1 LPFIPATG
9 FSFMYVG
16 VVDVAGGYS
25 GASYNI
31 IANNQSGSAFID
43 LFYLGTNDVRTA
55 LTGAAPATL
64 TSASTIHINGTFI
77 ANAL

>member
-1 LPFIPATG
+1 
-9 FSFMYVG
+9 MYTG

-25 GASYNI
+25 GATYNVV
-31 IANNQSGSAFID
+31 ANNLSGSAFID
-43 LFYLGTNDVRTA
+43 LYYMATNGQRTA

-77 ANAL
+77 ANAV